1 MFISFISKRKTGLLL
16 VLILLVGLLG
26 YTRLAGQT
34 APAVKE
40 DETQKYLKR
49 ISKIYE
55 MINANYVRETTADEV
70 FNSAMKGMLKNLDP
84 YSDYFTTQE
93 FEDFSVAIKGEF
105 GGIGTELSM
114 EDCILTVI
122 TPLEDSPAFRAGI
135 LAGDRILEI
144 DGVST
149 EGLSMTECGKRIR
162 GVPGTKVTLTILHRG
177 AQDTAKISVVR
188 EVIKIS
194 SIKQAKIIDEKE
206 KIAYLRITSF
216 QEDTVRAFDEA
227 VQKLKAKG
235 MKSLIIDLRFN
246 GGGIMQ
252 AAVDLS
258 NRFISQ
264 GTIVSMKGKNKESN
278 KTYLADPQKAILS
291 DLPLIVLINGSSAS
305 ASEIF
310 AGAIQDYKK
319 GILIG
324 SRSFGKGSVQ
334 TVFPLT
340 EEKAAIKLTI
350 AKYYTPLGRSLHKE
364 KDKDYGLDPDV
375 LVEMTPQ
382 QEADLLRSR
391 SREDVIEPEP
401 PKENQP
407 KIEDIQLKKALEI
420 FAPKDKPET
429 VPPKDK
435 DK

>member
-1 MFISFISKRKTGLLL
+1 MFVSFIAKRKIFLL
-16 VLILLVGLLG
+16 VLLILLVGLFG
-26 YTRLAGQT
+26 YTKLSGQVV
-34 APAVKE
+34 PPKE
-40 DETQKYLKR
+40 DEAQKYLRR

-55 MINANYVRETTADEV
+55 LINSSYVRDASAEEV
-70 FNSAMKGMLKNLDP
+70 FSSAMKGMLKNLDP
-84 YSDYFTTQE
+84 YSDYFTVQE
-93 FEDFSVAIKGEF
+93 FEDFSVAMKGEF

-114 EDCILTVI
+114 EDGILTVI
-122 TPLEDSPAFRAGI
+122 TPLEDTPAFRAGI
-135 LAGDRILEI
+135 LAGDRILEV

-149 EGLSMTECGKRIR
+149 EGLSMAECGKRIR
-162 GVPGTKVTLTILHRG
+162 GIPGTKVTLTILHRG
-177 AQDTAKISVVR
+177 VQDTVKFTIVR

-216 QEDTVRAFDEA
+216 QEDTIRSFDEA
-227 VQKLKAKG
+227 IQKLKAKG
-235 MKSLIIDLRFN
+235 MKFLIIDLRFN

-252 AAVDLS
+252 TAIDLS

-291 DLPLIVLINGSSAS
+291 DLPLIILINGSSAS

-334 TVFPLT
+334 TVFPLPD
-340 EEKAAIKLTI
+340 EKAAVKLTI

-364 KDKDYGLDPDV
+364 KDKNYGLDPDI

-391 SREDVIEPEP
+391 SKEDIIELEPSKVSP
-401 PKENQP
+401 PKFD
-407 KIEDIQLKKALEI
+407 DIQLKKALEI
-420 FAPKDKPET
+420 LALKDKIEPL
-429 VPPKDK
+429 PPKDN